1 MFIEKSLVKIF
12 QSYGIES
19 YSNYSL
25 KEKNTY
31 KTGGDAKCII
41 FPDTAEKVKSA
52 LKILNENEIT
62 FEVLGRGSNFLVSD
76 EGFDGVILSTE
87 KLKGI
92 SVKGKIVTCL
102 AGETVADFLKIALYS
117 SLGGVEFLSGIP
129 ASVGGVVTMNAG
141 CFGKNT
147 GDYVSYVLSASGIY
161 NRENCGFDYRTSRFK
176 EEKDCVILVAF
187 DLENVEYEQSES
199 KINYFLK
206 LRRAKQPKGR
216 SCGSVFKND
225 GFVAGKIIDSC
236 NLKGFRVGGARVSEK
251 HANFII
257 ADSNAKSSDIS
268 RLIRYIKRV
277 VYEKHGVILQE
288 ELEYLGKFDDENQS

>member
-1 MFIEKSLVKIF
+1 M
-12 QSYGIES
+12 
-19 YSNYSL
+19 
-25 KEKNTY
+25 
-31 KTGGDAKCII
+31 
-41 FPDTAEKVKSA
+41 
-52 LKILNENEIT
+52 
-62 FEVLGRGSNFLVSD
+62 
-76 EGFDGVILSTE
+76 
-87 KLKGI
+87 
-92 SVKGKIVTCL
+92 
-102 AGETVADFLKIALYS
+102 
-117 SLGGVEFLSGIP
+117 
-129 ASVGGVVTMNAG
+129 
-141 CFGKNT
+141 
-147 GDYVSYVLSASGIY
+147 
-161 NRENCGFDYRTSRFK
+161 
-176 EEKDCVILVAF
+176 AF

-236 NLKGFRVGGARVSEK
+236 NLKGFQVGGARVSEK

-268 RLIRYIKRV
+268 RLIRHIKRV